1 MAEEYIYAVT
11 RVHMAEQHLLS
22 RQDMEQMIQMGSA
35 AEVFRFLADKGWGTP
50 ETPAGDVQALLDAET
65 DKTWG
70 LIAELAGE
78 VGTFDVFRLVNDYHN
93 LKAAIKLAY
102 TANDE
107 ADDGHYFLPCGTVA
121 LEKVRKAAR
130 EHDFAGLPEG
140 MAAAGREAY
149 EVLAHTGNGQL
160 CDMVLDRA
168 ALLAVDKAG
177 KTAGNELLRRYAEIT
192 ADAANIK
199 AAVRCSRMNKSRD
212 FTEKAIAEAGTLDVK
227 ALLDA
232 ACAGQEAIY
241 QYLDTTAY
249 SGAIEALKT
258 GMAAFECWCDDQMIR
273 MIRPQRT
280 NYFGPEPLAAFILG
294 RENEIK
300 MVRLI
305 LSAKVNRLGSEA
317 LRERLRET
325 YV

>member
-22 RQDMEQMIQMGSA
+22 RQDMEQMIQMGGA
-35 AEVFRFLADKGWGTP
+35 AEVFRFLADKGWGTQ
-50 ETPAGDVQALLDAET
+50 ETPAGDVEALLDAET
-65 DKTWG
+65 EKTWG
-70 LIAELAGE
+70 LIGELVGE
-78 VGTFDVFRLVNDYHN
+78 VESFHVFRLASDYHN
-93 LKAAIKLAY
+93 LKAAIKLAF
-102 TANDE
+102 TANE
-107 ADDGHYFLPCGTVA
+107 ETNQAHYFLPGGTVE
-121 LEKVRKAAR
+121 LEKIRKAAR
-130 EHDFAGLPEG
+130 EHDFGALPEG

-168 ALLAVDKAG
+168 ALQAVDKAG
-177 KTAGNELLRRYAEIT
+177 QGAGCALLRRYAEIT
-192 ADAANIK
+192 VDAANIK
-199 AAVRCSRMNKSRD
+199 AAVRCCRMNKSRE
-212 FTEKAIAEAGTLDVK
+212 FMEKATARAGTLDIK

-232 ACAGQEAIY
+232 ASSGLQAVY
-241 QYLDTTAY
+241 QYLETTAY
-249 SGAIEALKT
+249 AGAVEALKSS
-258 GMAAFECWCDDQMIR
+258 MAAFECWCEDQMIR

-280 NYFGPEPLAAFILG
+280 NYFGLEPLAAFILG

-305 LSAKVNRLGSEA
+305 LSAKLNHLSDEV

>member
-11 RVHMAEQHLLS
+11 RVHMAEQHLLC

-35 AEVFRFLADKGWGTP
+35 AEVFRFLADKGWGAA
-50 ETPAGDVQALLDAET
+50 EIELGDTEALLDAET
-65 DKTWG
+65 GKTWG
-70 LIAELAGE
+70 LIQELTGE
-78 VGTFDVFRLVNDYHN
+78 VEQFNVFHFAGDYHN

-102 TANDE
+102 TANEE
-107 ADDGHYFLPCGTVA
+107 ADKQHYFLPGGTVEV
-121 LEKVRKAAR
+121 EKIVKAAFG
-130 EHDFAGLPEG
+130 HDFSSLPEG
-140 MAAAGREAY
+140 LANAGRCAY

-160 CDMVLDRA
+160 CDMVIDRA
-168 ALLAVDKAG
+168 ALMAIDEAG
-177 KTAGNELLRRYAEIT
+177 KAAGSPLLKRYAEIT
-192 ADAANIK
+192 VDAANIK
-199 AAVRCSRMNKSRD
+199 AAVRCGLMKKSRD
-212 FTEKAIAEAGTLDVK
+212 FMEKAVACAGTLDIN

-232 ACAGQEAIY
+232 AASGSENIYHYLETTVYAGAV
-241 QYLDTTAY
+241 
-249 SGAIEALKT
+249 EALKSS
-258 GMAAFECWCDDQMIR
+258 MAAFECWCEDQMIR

-280 NYFGPEPLAAFILG
+280 NYFGLEPLAAFILG

-305 LSAKVNRLGSEA
+305 LSAKQNNLRGDV